1 MTAVEE
7 FFAMGG
13 HAAFVWPALGLTAV
27 TMVVMLVWSIWSARD
42 KDRALEASRGRNSA
56 GAEAER

>member
-1 MTAVEE
+1 MQE

-27 TMVVMLVWSIWSARD
+27 AMVAMVIWSISSARD
-42 KDRALEASRGRNSA
+42 KDRALQASRGRNA
-56 GAEAER
+56 PGAEAER

>member
-1 MTAVEE
+1 MDGMQE

-27 TMVVMLVWSIWSARD
+27 AMVAMLVWSIWSARD
-42 KDRALEASRGRNSA
+42 KDRALEASRGRD
-56 GAEAER
+56 GREAQR

>member
-1 MTAVEE
+1 MDGMQE

-27 TMVVMLVWSIWSARD
+27 AMVAMLVWSMWSARD
-42 KDRALEASRGRNSA
+42 KDRALEASRGRD
-56 GAEAER
+56 GARGER